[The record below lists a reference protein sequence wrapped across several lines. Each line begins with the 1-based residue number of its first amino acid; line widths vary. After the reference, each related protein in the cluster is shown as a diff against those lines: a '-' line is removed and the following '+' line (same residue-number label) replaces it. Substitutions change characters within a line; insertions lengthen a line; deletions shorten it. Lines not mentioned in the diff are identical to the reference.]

1 MLIVDVETTGVDA
14 NKNSIVSLA
23 ALDFENPE
31 NQFYKECKLPEGAE
45 VDPYALTINGYTLE
59 QLNDPKKPTL
69 KQIMQEFVQ
78 WLDNVPKH
86 TIAGENPSFDQ
97 GFIMA
102 AARKYNLQIKLPY
115 RTIDLHTLCYANHL
129 KRNLPPP
136 TKDKKTMISS
146 DNIMEYVGIPAEPKP
161 HIAINGAKWEAE
173 AFSRLIYGKNLLK
186 EFEQYPVPEY
196 LKQ

>member
-1 MLIVDVETTGVDA
+1 MLIVDVETTGVDV

-31 NQFYKECKLPEGAE
+31 NQFYQECKVEEGKE
-45 VDPYALTINGYTLE
+45 IDPYALTINGYTIDQIKDVNKLE
-59 QLNDPKKPTL
+59 L
-69 KQIMQEFVQ
+69 KQLLQNFIA
-78 WLDNVPKH
+78 WLNNVDKH

-97 GFIMA
+97 SFIMTA
-102 AARKYNLQIKLPY
+102 AKNYNLTIKLPY

-129 KRNLPPP
+129 KRNLLPP

-186 EFEQYPVPEY
+186 EFAQYPVPEY
-196 LKQ
+196 LK